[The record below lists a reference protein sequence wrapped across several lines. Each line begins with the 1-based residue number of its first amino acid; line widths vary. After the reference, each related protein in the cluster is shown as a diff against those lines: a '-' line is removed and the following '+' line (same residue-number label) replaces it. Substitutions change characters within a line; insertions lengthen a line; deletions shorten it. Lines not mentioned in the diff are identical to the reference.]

1 MSFLDKLFGFGDG
14 NDENNQRRQE
24 YRTSL
29 PKEVFIKI
37 NLHLGAEQHFEG
49 QLLDLAKTGCR
60 AVLKQL
66 LEDQT
71 LLNKIIQIELQYGEE
86 KQLKCDA
93 EIRYISYHEVEGN
106 TIVGMR
112 FHELTDSNTLLLA
125 QILEKISG

>member
-1 MSFLDKLFGFGDG
+1 MSFLDKIFGFTEG
-14 NDENNQRRQE
+14 NEETPQRRQE

-29 PKEVFIKI
+29 PEGVHFKI
-37 NLHLGAEQHFEG
+37 HLTLSDDQKFEG
-49 QLLDLAKTGCR
+49 HLLDLAKTGCR

-71 LLNKIIQIELQYGEE
+71 LLNKMIQIELMLSADASLQCE
-86 KQLKCDA
+86 A

-112 FHELTDSNTLLLA
+112 FNELTEA
-125 QILEKISG
+125 QLNQLTQVLEKIHS